1 MFLLVALP
9 WIITLSVKYDKPT
22 FLNLR
27 RDRPRDRRPGN
38 ERPAPHPFG
47 STVYQPDTGRVTAWE
62 DPSRMNYD
70 YWSPFGSGENFSHQL
85 SLIGRNTLTEIQFLA
100 AFDGVGKLFGWFGLG
115 TLVFILALVAKPPRA
130 KNWLTER
137 WRWSVIPLVC
147 LGGVYLPVY
156 VMPVDLRYFYLF
168 LPLFFILSLGQ
179 AGKSLAKRE
188 IIACTCALLF
198 LVALA
203 LRTPVQPDAGIYA
216 QDLAQRMKKA
226 RRWGRSSARRFFQLK
241 AIGSDCSRLAP
252 RPTLVWRC
260 AEAGNLWR
268 TNDQA
273 PSTRSP
279 FRGRLWRKS
288 WRPTRH
294 SGM

>member
-1 MFLLVALP
+1 
-9 WIITLSVKYDKPT
+9 
-22 FLNLR
+22 
-27 RDRPRDRRPGN
+27 
-38 ERPAPHPFG
+38 
-47 STVYQPDTGRVTAWE
+47 
-62 DPSRMNYD
+62 MNSD

-85 SLIGRNTLTEIQFLA
+85 SLIGRNTLTEFQFLA

-168 LPLFFILSLGQ
+168 LPLFFILALGQ

-188 IIACTCALLF
+188 IIACTCASLF

-226 RRWGRSSARRFFQLK
+226 GAVGPVVGSTFFQLK
-241 AIGSDCSRLAP
+241 AIG
-252 RPTLVWRC
+252 LVC
-260 AEAGNLWR
+260 TSPGISASLGMAMFEAGNLWR